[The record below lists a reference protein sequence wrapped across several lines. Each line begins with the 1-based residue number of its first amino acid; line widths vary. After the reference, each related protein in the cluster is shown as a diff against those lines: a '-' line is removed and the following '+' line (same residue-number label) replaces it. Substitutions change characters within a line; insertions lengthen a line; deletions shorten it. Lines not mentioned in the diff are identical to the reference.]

1 MQILLSK
8 ACPSGKTKWYVLKTI
23 NFTFQVAEFS
33 VFAFAVVVA
42 FFDPFREVLQP
53 LFLCERIW
61 VRFQT
66 KKEVL
71 LYR

>member
-8 ACPSGKTKWYVLKTI
+8 ACPSGKTKWYVLKT
-23 NFTFQVAEFS
+23 NFTFQIAEFS

-53 LFLCERIW
+53 LFLCAK
-61 VRFQT
+61 T
-66 KKEVL
+66 KG
-71 LYR
+71 YG